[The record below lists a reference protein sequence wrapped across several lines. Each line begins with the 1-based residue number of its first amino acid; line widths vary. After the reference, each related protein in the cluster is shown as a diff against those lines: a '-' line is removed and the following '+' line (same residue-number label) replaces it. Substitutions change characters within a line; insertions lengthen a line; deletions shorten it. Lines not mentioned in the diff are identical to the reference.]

1 MRNRAPRPLA
11 ASIRIARER
20 AAPQTPLAAVQQ
32 AWPEIA
38 GDQVAA
44 VSEPVA
50 ERDGV
55 IVVSCD
61 GAVWAEELDLMQG
74 RLLAALRERLGE
86 GSPRGLRFEA
96 RRG

>member
-1 MRNRAPRPLA
+1 MGRRAPRPLA
-11 ASIRIARER
+11 AAIRVARER

-32 AWPEIA
+32 AWRDVA
-38 GDQVAA
+38 GEQVAA

-55 IVVSCD
+55 VVVSCD
-61 GAVWAEELDLMQG
+61 GAVWADELDLMQAQ
-74 RLLAALRERLGE
+74 LLAALRERLGDL
-86 GSPRGLRFEA
+86 SPRGLRFEA